1 MRYYRIQFRYRYA
14 YSIHHHHGTQLLLQL
29 PLHHPNSVIMIF
41 AIPHYQSRIIC
52 IPVMIHHHYILGT
65 TKIMS
70 IMMIYPFRD
79 NCHWKNQYPHHRIRP
94 SNKTPTNWKEIWTV
108 LVVELIPISNK
119 HHKNHI
125 RIITGGRNRI
135 GHPIRMVL

>member
-14 YSIHHHHGTQLLLQL
+14 YSIHHHHGTQLLLLL

-41 AIPHYQSRIIC
+41 AIPHHQSRIIC
-52 IPVMIHHHYILGT
+52 IPVMVHHHCILGT
-65 TKIMS
+65 TIIMS
-70 IMMIYPFRD
+70 KMIIYPFRD

-94 SNKTPTNWKEIWTV
+94 SNKTQTNWKEIWTV